1 MTVTFSLPTVTDSI
15 SKLDISGVD
24 ILDIDQIPA
33 SYSVRPQMLAPKPDD
48 FITGLTITRDSFGT
62 GGAEKMTATYTLA
75 YRYYHTS
82 VGNTL
87 TLTEYANLIMAM
99 KLILEAFLTN
109 DAVSGLVDLSVESV
123 SSVGPVNDPA
133 GNMYHGFDI
142 TLRITEFVV

>member
-15 SKLDISGVD
+15 SKLAISGVD

-33 SYSVRPQMLAPKPDD
+33 SYAGNPHMLAPAPAD
-48 FITGLTITRDSFGT
+48 FITNLTITRDSFGT

-82 VGNTL
+82 VGNAL
-87 TLTEYANLIMAM
+87 TFTEYANLIMAM

-109 DAVSGLVDLSVESV
+109 DAISGLVDLSVESV
-123 SSVGPVNDPA
+123 SNIGPVTDPV
-133 GNMYHGFDI
+133 GNYFHGFDI